1 MRSTLPGFVERSS
14 VGSLTDVWTHN
25 EFAEPT
31 AYSASFGSSTLFK
44 ASYTRDRL
52 GRFEARTESAD
63 GSSFSDAYVYELSGR
78 LDTVTRGGALASDYG
93 FDSNGNRTTHT
104 IGAGSALLGRSWAC
118 LGDLSGSTPRT
129 VTGDYDAQDRMQR
142 YGSCTYEYTRNGE
155 LTRRTDSATNA
166 VTEYDYDVFGN
177 LRTVTLPDAR
187 VINYHVDGLNRRV
200 GKSVDGERQ
209 SSWLFSNQLEPVAEL
224 DAAGCVVSSFIYAD
238 RPHVPSLMLKGGQ
251 TYRIIADHLGCVLRV
266 VDITTGAI
274 AQRMSYDEYGNV
286 VEDTN
291 PGFQSFGYAG
301 GLYDRDTG
309 LVRFGARDYD
319 ALTGRW
325 TAKDPIGFAGGGNLT

>member
-1 MRSTLPGFVERSS
+1 MLSTPPGFVERA
-14 VGSLTDVWTHN
+14 GICILADVWTHN

-31 AYSASFGSSTLFK
+31 AYSASFGSSTLLQ
-44 ASYTRDRL
+44 ASYSRDRL
-52 GRFEARTESAD
+52 GRIEARTENAD
-63 GSSFSDAYVYELSGR
+63 GSSFSDVYGYELSGR

-93 FDSNGNRTTHT
+93 FDSNGNRTTHS
-104 IGAGSALLGRSWAC
+104 IGAGSALRGRSWPC
-118 LGDLSGSTPRT
+118 LGDLSDSTPRT
-129 VTGDYDAQDRMQR
+129 VTGGYDAQDRMQS
-142 YGSCTYEYTRNGE
+142 YGSCSYEYTRNGE
-155 LTRRTDSATNA
+155 LTRRTVSATSA
-166 VTEYDYDVFGN
+166 ITEYDYDVFGN
-177 LRTVTLPDAR
+177 LRTVTLPDTR
-187 VINYHVDGLNRRV
+187 VITYHVDGLNRRI
-200 GKSVDGERQ
+200 GKSVNGARQ
-209 SSWLFSNQLEPVAEL
+209 AGWLYANQLEPVPEL
-224 DAAGCVVSSFIYAD
+224 DAAGNVVSSFLYAD